1 MAEVEN
7 LRNENARLRAFA
19 AEREDD
25 SVQKLE
31 ESLDDNQRL
40 AQRYKEQFLATKN
53 ELQEAQ
59 QALRDSMLRE
69 EKLRLEIA
77 TLNNDVSNLHNK
89 LKDEQL
95 ASQKALLNA
104 EKTLQETKQGE
115 KYFCPNMHVI
125 SL

>member
-1 MAEVEN
+1 MAEVEA

-19 AEREDD
+19 AQREDD

-59 QALRDSMLRE
+59 QALRESVMRE
-69 EKLRLEIA
+69 EKLKLEIA
-77 TLNNDVSNLHNK
+77 TLNNDVSNLQVE

-95 ASQKALLNA
+95 ASQKALLDA
-104 EKTLQETKQGE
+104 ERILQETTQGE
-115 KYFCPNMHVI
+115 YFIYCDR
-125 SL
+125 